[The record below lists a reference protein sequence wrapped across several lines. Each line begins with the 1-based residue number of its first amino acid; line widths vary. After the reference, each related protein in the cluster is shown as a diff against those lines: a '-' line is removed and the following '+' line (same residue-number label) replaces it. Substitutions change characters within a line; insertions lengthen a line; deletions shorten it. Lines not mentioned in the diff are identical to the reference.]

1 MRLQYRL
8 NTLSPIMGKNQILG
22 ARGEELVAVYLEG
35 RGYQILERN
44 WRIKDGEID
53 VIAISDTNI
62 LVFIEVK
69 TRTSNAF
76 GHPLE
81 AITKEKAH
89 RLQKLALAWLVLN
102 HRWLSEYRIDCAAV
116 TIPSDLNYE
125 IDYREAVL

>member
-1 MRLQYRL
+1 
-8 NTLSPIMGKNQILG
+8 MGKNQILG
-22 ARGEELVAVYLEG
+22 ARGEELVAVYLED

-53 VIAISDTNI
+53 LIAISDTNI

-102 HRWLSEYRIDCAAV
+102 HRWGSDYRVDCAAV
-116 TIPSDLNYE
+116 IIPSDLNYE